1 MTQVASSRGQELANR
16 LQETTSELAA
26 FVESLTPQEWAMRGN
41 NAPEWQLG
49 EDEKRPVGTIAFHA
63 AAIIGMPH
71 VPLVR
76 DAAEGRPLDPVQ
88 GWSVEA
94 VAEGN
99 ADFAEQHADVTK
111 PQVLGLLNSNTA
123 TALDLIRGL
132 TEEQLQR
139 GIGISDQQALLQW
152 CGEARTVDR
161 LIEQLLIGHILLHR
175 SSLRA
180 TVGR

>member
-1 MTQVASSRGQELANR
+1 MTQVTSSRGQELATR
-16 LQETTSELAA
+16 LQETTSEFAA
-26 FVESLTPQEWAMRGN
+26 FVDSLTPQEWAMRGR
-41 NAPEWQLG
+41 NAPDWQLG
-49 EDEKRPVGTIAFHA
+49 EDEKRPVGTIAYHTA
-63 AAIIGMPH
+63 SIISTPH
-71 VPLVR
+71 LSLVR

-99 ADFAEQHADVTK
+99 AAFAEQHADVTK
-111 PQVLGLLNSNTA
+111 PQVLELLTTNTA
-123 TALDLIRGL
+123 SALELIGGL
-132 TEEQLQR
+132 SDEQLQR
-139 GIGISDQQALLQW
+139 DIGARDQQALLQW
-152 CGEARTVDR
+152 CGEARTVDQ